1 MSVTTRLNKTLA
13 ITSTITQGNVSLT
26 SNPTASDTEEMP
38 SSLKDSDK
46 TSDKNVETG
55 PYWGTIMVTINVV
68 SFVKEKRCVLR
79 QREGLGESSF

>member
-55 PYWGTIMVTINVV
+55 PY
-68 SFVKEKRCVLR
+68 
-79 QREGLGESSF
+79 